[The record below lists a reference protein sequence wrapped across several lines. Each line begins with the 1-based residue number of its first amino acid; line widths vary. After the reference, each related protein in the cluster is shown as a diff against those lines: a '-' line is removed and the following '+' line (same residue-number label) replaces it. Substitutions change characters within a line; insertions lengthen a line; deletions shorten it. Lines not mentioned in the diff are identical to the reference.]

1 MWNKNLRWDRTLKK
15 IKKHWTQR
23 ILMEQSSMCTAIS
36 REPLLCHIIPH
47 HVTTQQVFPNN
58 WIVYRS
64 ALPISHQL
72 SVRCLLVLLLL
83 SYCSAPHWALPDDN
97 CQWGTIGEL
106 IQSRDIGALVM
117 WLLPLG
123 TLFFFFLIGNVF
135 LVDGASCVSL
145 LNMRVEVSPTTLV
158 DETFMTF

>member
-1 MWNKNLRWDRTLKK
+1 MGKDSVKK

-23 ILMEQSSMCTAIS
+23 ILMEQSSMSTAIS
-36 REPLLCHIIPH
+36 REPLLCHITLHP
-47 HVTTQQVFPNN
+47 VTKQQVLPNN
-58 WIVYRS
+58 WIVHRS
-64 ALPISHQL
+64 TLPISRQL

-97 CQWGTIGEL
+97 CQWGTTGKL

-123 TLFFFFLIGNVF
+123 TFFLFFFFKWEYISGRWGKLSFPTQYESWSVPNNISGRDIYDF
-135 LVDGASCVSL
+135 LGSD
-145 LNMRVEVSPTTLV
+145 M
-158 DETFMTF
+158 